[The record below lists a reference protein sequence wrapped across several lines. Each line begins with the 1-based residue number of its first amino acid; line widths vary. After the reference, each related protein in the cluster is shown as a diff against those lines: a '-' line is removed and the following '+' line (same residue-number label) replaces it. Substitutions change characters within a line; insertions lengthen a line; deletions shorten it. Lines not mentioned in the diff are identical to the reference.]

1 MRHGIEKALR
11 AFGAGIALAGLG
23 TCTRGE
29 HGAQSAPVGIAIAEP
44 AAVPAVEPVAY
55 RQLTVQEA
63 LALNTAAL
71 IVSPGPAARPFRAG
85 HGASFERAADCLAAA
100 VYYEAAT
107 ESVQGQRAVAQVV
120 LNRVRHPAF
129 PKSICG
135 VVYQGSERK
144 TGCQFTFTCDGS
156 LARVPVPVLW
166 ARARAIATAAL
177 EGSVEPAVGTATHYH
192 ANWVVPYWASSLT
205 RSADIGVHIFY
216 RWNGFWGTLAAFT
229 GRYAMSE
236 PEPAALIPNV
246 ETEETASADAL
257 DVAAANA
264 RIVASHNDPVPVAAP
279 ILRTLKADL
288 ESGAL
293 REDLNRQ
300 QPLAADA
307 AGRVALAADEGRAS
321 LN

>member
-1 MRHGIEKALR
+1 
-11 AFGAGIALAGLG
+11 
-23 TCTRGE
+23 
-29 HGAQSAPVGIAIAEP
+29 
-44 AAVPAVEPVAY
+44 
-55 RQLTVQEA
+55 
-63 LALNTAAL
+63 
-71 IVSPGPAARPFRAG
+71 
-85 HGASFERAADCLAAA
+85 
-100 VYYEAAT
+100 
-107 ESVQGQRAVAQVV
+107 VAQVV

-156 LARVPVPVLW
+156 LARVPVPALW
-166 ARARAIATAAL
+166 ARARAVATAAL

-205 RSADIGVHIFY
+205 RSADIGAHIFY
-216 RWNGFWGTLAAFT
+216 RWNGFWGTPAAFT

-236 PEPAALIPNV
+236 PEPAARIPNV
-246 ETEETASADAL
+246 ETEELASADAL
-257 DVAAANA
+257 DVAATNL
-264 RIVASHNDPVPVAAP
+264 RIVASHDDPVPPAAP

-307 AGRVALAADEGRAS
+307 AGRVALAADESRAS
-321 LN
+321 LK